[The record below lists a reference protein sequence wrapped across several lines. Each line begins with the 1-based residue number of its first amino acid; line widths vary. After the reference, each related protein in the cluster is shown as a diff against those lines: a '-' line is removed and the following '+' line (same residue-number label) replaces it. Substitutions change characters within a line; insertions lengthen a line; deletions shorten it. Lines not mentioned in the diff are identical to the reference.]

1 MYQQHICFILAYLT
15 TPSMPETL
23 WKKFLSSDHTI
34 LIEMMTS
41 LATQLKETAGN
52 SKADIYFSLNL
63 HESCTFIL
71 NVYMYKEAL

>member
-1 MYQQHICFILAYLT
+1 
-15 TPSMPETL
+15 MPETL

-34 LIEMMTS
+34 LIEMLTS
-41 LATQLKETAGN
+41 LATQLEETAGN

-71 NVYMYKEAL
+71 NVYMYKEAF

>member
-23 WKKFLSSDHTI
+23 WKKFLSSDHII

-71 NVYMYKEAL
+71 NVYMYK